1 MHSAVRSYPED
12 KQISVV
18 LRDDLTD
25 ASYDLPL
32 TLKTQVPP
40 GWRTV
45 KVRQGDQIKRVGV
58 FQEKDTSYVL
68 YQALPNAEVVTLSPV
83 P

>member
-1 MHSAVRSYPED
+1 
-12 KQISVV
+12 
-18 LRDDLTD
+18 
-25 ASYDLPL
+25 
-32 TLKTQVPP
+32 LKTQVPP

-45 KVRQGDQIKRVGV
+45 KVQQGDQIKRVEV

-68 YQALPNAEVVTLSPV
+68 YQALPNAEVVTLNPV